1 MVYEWDAAKRL
12 ANLRKHGLDFADAHL
27 VYENPDKV
35 TLASNRSNELR
46 MQDVAV
52 VDIDGRLLTLI
63 YVMRGYT
70 VRVISFR
77 RASVKER
84 REYAEAKG

>member
-1 MVYEWDAAKRL
+1 VYEWDEVKRL
-12 ANLRKHGLDFADAHL
+12 ANIRKHGLNFTDAYL
-27 VYENPDKV
+27 VYENPDKI
-35 TLASNRSNELR
+35 TLASNRSNEPR
-46 MQDVAV
+46 MQDIAV

-84 REYAEAKG
+84 REYAEAKD

>member
-1 MVYEWDAAKRL
+1 MYEWDEVKRL
-12 ANLRKHGLDFADAHL
+12 ANIRKHGLNFTDAYL
-27 VYENPDKV
+27 VYENPDKI
-35 TLASNRSNELR
+35 TLASNRSNEPR
-46 MQDVAV
+46 MQDIAV

-84 REYAEAKG
+84 REYAEAKD